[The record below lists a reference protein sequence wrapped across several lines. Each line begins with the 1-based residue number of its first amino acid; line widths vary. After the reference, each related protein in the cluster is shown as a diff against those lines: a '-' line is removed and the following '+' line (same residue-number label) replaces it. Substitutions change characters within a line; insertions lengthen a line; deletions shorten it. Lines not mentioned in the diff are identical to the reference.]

1 MFSFLFATVVGTP
14 PSFTMEPPENRMIV
28 TAALE
33 SSGGM
38 MGNLIL
44 PCGVTGTPT
53 PTVKWFREETELTDN
68 FAVTADGTLV
78 ANVTNETAFR
88 TGVPFHCEATNIFG
102 ADNSTATIRSG
113 NVSVFYSCE
122 C

>member
-1 MFSFLFATVVGTP
+1 
-14 PSFTMEPPENRMIV
+14 MEPPENKIV
-28 TAALE
+28 TAALK
-33 SSGGM
+33 SSGGVV
-38 MGNLIL
+38 GNLVL

-68 FAVTADGTLV
+68 FAVAADGTLV
-78 ANVTNETAFR
+78 ANVTNEMAFQ

-102 ADNSTATIRSG
+102 ADNSTATIRSR
-113 NVSVFYSCE
+113 NASVFYSCK